1 MLHPAYIAAV
11 WKQRHMPRVETQC
24 INTSSRPKR
33 SNTPSITGGGILLC
47 SFCVVYMQKDRK
59 KQQYLQR
66 LKMLKTRMNKGKT
79 RISAGFS
86 LAEMEGFEPSRHF
99 RTLLP

>member
-1 MLHPAYIAAV
+1 
-11 WKQRHMPRVETQC
+11 
-24 INTSSRPKR
+24 
-33 SNTPSITGGGILLC
+33 
-47 SFCVVYMQKDRK
+47 MQKDRK

-86 LAEMEGFEPSRHF
+86 LAES
-99 RTLLP
+99 

>member
-24 INTSSRPKR
+24 INTSSRAK
-33 SNTPSITGGGILLC
+33 SNYTPSVTGGGILLC
-47 SFCVVYMQKDRK
+47 SFCVAYMQKYRK

-66 LKMLKTRMNKGKT
+66 LKMLKTRINKGKP

-86 LAEMEGFEPSRHF
+86 LAEMERFELSNRF
-99 RTLLP
+99 

>member
-24 INTSSRPKR
+24 INTSSRAKR
-33 SNTPSITGGGILLC
+33 SNTPSVTGGGILLC
-47 SFCVVYMQKDRK
+47 SFCVAYMQKDRK
-59 KQQYLQR
+59 KQQDLQR
-66 LKMLKTRMNKGKT
+66 LKMLKTRINKRKP

-86 LAEMEGFEPSRHF
+86 L
-99 RTLLP
+99 

>member
-1 MLHPAYIAAV
+1 MLHPAHIAAV

-33 SNTPSITGGGILLC
+33 SNTPSVTGGGILLC

-66 LKMLKTRMNKGKT
+66 LKMLKTRINKRKT
-79 RISAGFS
+79 RISAGFL
-86 LAEMEGFEPSRHF
+86 LAEMERFELSNRF
-99 RTLLP
+99 

>member
-11 WKQRHMPRVETQC
+11 WKQRHVPRVETQC

-33 SNTPSITGGGILLC
+33 SNPPSNYGGGILLC
-47 SFCVVYMQKDRK
+47 SFCVVYMQKARK
-59 KQQYLQR
+59 KQQDLQR
-66 LKMLKTRMNKGKT
+66 PKMLKTRINKGKP

-86 LAEMEGFEPSRHF
+86 LAEMERFELSNRF
-99 RTLLP
+99 

>member
-1 MLHPAYIAAV
+1 MLHPAHIAAV

-33 SNTPSITGGGILLC
+33 SNPPSSYGGGILLC

-79 RISAGFS
+79 RISAGFL
-86 LAEMEGFEPSRHF
+86 LAEMERFELSNRF
-99 RTLLP
+99 

>member
-24 INTSSRPKR
+24 INTSSRAK
-33 SNTPSITGGGILLC
+33 SNYTPSSYGGGILLC
-47 SFCVVYMQKDRK
+47 SFCVAHMQKDRN
-59 KQQYLQR
+59 KQQDLQR

-86 LAEMEGFEPSRHF
+86 LAEMERFELSNRF
-99 RTLLP
+99 